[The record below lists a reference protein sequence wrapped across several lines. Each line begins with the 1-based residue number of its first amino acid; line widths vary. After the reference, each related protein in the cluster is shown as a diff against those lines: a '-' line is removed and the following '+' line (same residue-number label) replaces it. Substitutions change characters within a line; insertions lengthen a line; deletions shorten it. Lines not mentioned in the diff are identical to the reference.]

1 MMIKNLFY
9 QKLNNLKSNSSSND
23 FLKYQAQTSPFPL
36 MVDVKKA
43 KGSYIYDKSGK
54 KYLDFVAGVSA
65 CSVGHC
71 NKKVISAINKQAKKY
86 LHVMVYGEFITDAA
100 LELAKIIS
108 KNIPAGLTTTYFTN
122 SGTEAIEAS
131 IKLARRYTGKKK
143 IIGAEKAYHGSTLGS
158 LTLMGMKEKKKPFEP
173 LIPMVDF
180 IKYNSI
186 NDISKIDSDTAC
198 VVLETIQ
205 GSAGFIKPKN
215 NYLNLVKKQCLKVGA
230 LLILD
235 EIQTG
240 IGRTGKLFG
249 FQNFAC
255 VPDIIVYGKGLGGG
269 VPIGAF
275 TTTKEKMD
283 VLHKNPALGHITTF
297 GGNPLVTAAALQTI
311 KIILNSNL
319 MEKSL
324 EYENIFRNNL
334 KHKLIQEIRG
344 MGLMLCLIMKNSEIA
359 NSLVLRAKEKGL
371 ILFWLLIE
379 KKAVRITPPLTISKK
394 EISLGCEIIIS
405 ILNSIESEC

>member
-1 MMIKNLFY
+1 
-9 QKLNNLKSNSSSND
+9 
-23 FLKYQAQTSPFPL
+23 
-36 MVDVKKA
+36 
-43 KGSYIYDKSGK
+43 
-54 KYLDFVAGVSA
+54 
-65 CSVGHC
+65 
-71 NKKVISAINKQAKKY
+71 
-86 LHVMVYGEFITDAA
+86 
-100 LELAKIIS
+100 
-108 KNIPAGLTTTYFTN
+108 
-122 SGTEAIEAS
+122 
-131 IKLARRYTGKKK
+131 
-143 IIGAEKAYHGSTLGS
+143 
-158 LTLMGMKEKKKPFEP
+158 MGMEEKKKPFEP

-255 VPDIIVYGKGLGGG
+255 IPDIIVYGKGLGGG

-283 VLHKNPALGHITTF
+283 VLHKNPTLGHITTF

-319 MEKSL
+319 MDKSI

>member
-1 MMIKNLFY
+1 MIKNLFY
-9 QKLNNLKSNSSSND
+9 QKLNNLKSNSSIND
-23 FLKYQAQTSPFPL
+23 FLKYIAQTSPYPL

-71 NKKVISAINKQAKKY
+71 NKKVINAINKQAKKY

-108 KNIPAGLTTTYFTN
+108 KNIPAELTTTYFTN

-143 IIGAEKAYHGSTLGS
+143 IIGAKKAYHGSTLGS
-158 LTLMGMKEKKKPFEP
+158 LTLMGMEEKKKPFEP

-180 IKYNSI
+180 IKYNSVK
-186 NDISKIDSDTAC
+186 DISKIDSDTAC

-205 GSAGFIKPKN
+205 GSAGFIKPKD

-283 VLHKNPALGHITTF
+283 VLHKNPTLGHITTF

-319 MEKSL
+319 MERSL

-334 KHKLIQEIRG
+334 KHKLIEEIRG

-359 NSLVLRAKEKGL
+359 NSLVLQAKEKGL

-405 ILNSIESEC
+405 ILNSIESDC